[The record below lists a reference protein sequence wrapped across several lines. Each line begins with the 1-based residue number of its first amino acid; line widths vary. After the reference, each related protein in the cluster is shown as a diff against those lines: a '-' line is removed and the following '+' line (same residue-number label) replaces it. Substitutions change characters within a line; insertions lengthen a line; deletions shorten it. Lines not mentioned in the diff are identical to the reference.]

1 MLKRMILT
9 SLLAVAAAPVLASDA
24 SPDARVVGP
33 KVSERKEA
41 ESAAAKA
48 PHSCQCQHPAP
59 PAVNFPTDD
68 SSHTNS

>member
-9 SLLAVAAAPVLASDA
+9 GLLAVAAAPVLASDA

-41 ESAAAKA
+41 EIAAAKA
-48 PHSCQCQHPAP
+48 PHSCQCQHPATP
-59 PAVNFPTDD
+59 VVNLPTDD